1 MMNYWKNTNYKEVF
15 MSNKVYDTLKT
26 IALVATPVLAFVAAV
41 VSIWNVPYGAELT
54 ATLTAIDTLLGAI
67 VVALKINH
75 DKKVEA

>member
-1 MMNYWKNTNYKEVF
+1 MNYWKNTNYKEVF
-15 MSNKVYDTLKT
+15 MSNKAYDTLKT

>member
-1 MMNYWKNTNYKEVF
+1 MNYWKNTNYKEVF